1 MKKVLASVGIG
12 NASVDTVLDSTT
24 VRPGETVGARIEV
37 EGGDAEQEVGAVRL
51 ELETRYLTEDEG
63 YRDADIR
70 TYTLSEG
77 FTIEPGAERTI
88 ETELEIPY
96 ETPLTLG
103 STDVW
108 VETELDISMAVDPE
122 DRDALD
128 VRPTPRMSA
137 AFDAMESL
145 GFTLREVEVAA
156 DPYGRYFSGSR
167 FVQEFEYRASGGPFA
182 GDLDEVEL
190 VARDGP
196 DGLDLFV
203 EVDRRGG
210 LFSEMSGTDESRTR
224 LTLDSTDP
232 GDAERELH
240 DAIERYA

>member
-1 MKKVLASVGIG
+1 MKKVLASIGIG
-12 NASVDTVLDSTT
+12 NATVDTVLESTS
-24 VRPGETVGARIEV
+24 VSPGETVGARIEV

-51 ELETRYLTEDEG
+51 ELETRYLTEDDG

-77 FTIEPGAERTI
+77 FTVEPGEERTI
-88 ETELEIPY
+88 ETELAVPY

-103 STDVW
+103 GTDVW
-108 VETELDISMAVDPE
+108 VETELDISLAVDPE
-122 DRDALD
+122 DRDPLE
-128 VRPTPRMSA
+128 VRPTPRMRA

-156 DPYGRYFSGSR
+156 DPYDHYFSGSR
-167 FVQEFEYRASGGPFA
+167 FVQEFEYRASSGPFV

-190 VARDGP
+190 LPRDGP

-210 LFSEMSGTDESRTR
+210 LFSEAAGTDESHAR
-224 LTLDSTDP
+224 LTVTSDDA
-232 GDAERELH
+232 GDVERRLR
-240 DAIERYA
+240 DVIERYA